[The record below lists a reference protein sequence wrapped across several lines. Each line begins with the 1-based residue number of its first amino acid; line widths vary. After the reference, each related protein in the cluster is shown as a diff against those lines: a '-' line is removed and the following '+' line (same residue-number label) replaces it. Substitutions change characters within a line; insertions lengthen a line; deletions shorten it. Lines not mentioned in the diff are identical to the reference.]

1 MRKFIAIFLLLSF
14 AYFAVGWYAQSE
26 AWITQQ
32 QYLTFGGIIG
42 ALASLMGLAA
52 FFKPPLSRND
62 IQNIEIESLRKVVE
76 ASEEIKRLE
85 EAQSAQIS
93 QLDELQKQRKE
104 MELLVRKASMSL
116 FLQEQRKYYV
126 RQIRSY
132 IDASDELSERLNSLA
147 DVDQKLEALEEEIEK
162 DPHVE
167 QLKRVI
173 DDSSFTSLSDYS
185 SKSFKSPMTKAMF
198 MLMKTLDEMLTIKI

>member
-104 MELLVRKASMSL
+104 MELLVRK
-116 FLQEQRKYYV
+116 
-126 RQIRSY
+126 
-132 IDASDELSERLNSLA
+132 
-147 DVDQKLEALEEEIEK
+147 
-162 DPHVE
+162 
-167 QLKRVI
+167 
-173 DDSSFTSLSDYS
+173 
-185 SKSFKSPMTKAMF
+185 
-198 MLMKTLDEMLTIKI
+198 